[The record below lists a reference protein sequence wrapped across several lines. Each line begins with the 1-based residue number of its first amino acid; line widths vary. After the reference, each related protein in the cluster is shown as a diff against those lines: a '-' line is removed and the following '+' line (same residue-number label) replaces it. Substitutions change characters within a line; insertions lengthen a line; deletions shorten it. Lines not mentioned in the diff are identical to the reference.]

1 MKNYELALVLDPS
14 LDDKGIDEQL
24 SKITKI
30 IEEGKSKVDDV
41 DKWGIKKLAYPIKK
55 QENGFYCFVY
65 FQAEGELLDELDR
78 VNRINDLILRQLI
91 IKRDQ

>member
-1 MKNYELALVLDPS
+1 LKNYELALVFDPS

-30 IEEGKSKVDDV
+30 IEDGKSKIDDV

-55 QENGFYCFVY
+55 QDSGFYCFVY

-78 VNRINDLILRQLI
+78 VNRINDLILRHLI
-91 IKRDQ
+91 INREK

>member
-1 MKNYELALVLDPS
+1 LRNYELALVFDPS
-14 LDDKGIDEQL
+14 LDEQGIEDEL

-30 IEEGKSKVDDV
+30 IEEGQSKVDDI

-55 QENGFYCFVY
+55 QENGFYCFVH

-78 VNRINDLILRQLI
+78 VNRINDMILRHLI
-91 IKRDQ
+91 IKLDQ